1 MTVTNVFGQFTRREL
16 DNYNR
21 MVSSTDF
28 YGVKTYY
35 TYTPAGLISRI
46 ERKDGEK
53 LLSSLAVTYNA
64 NGQPI
69 RYTDQSGKV
78 KEFERDT
85 FGRVVK
91 ELFPDD
97 PERGYL
103 DDGVP
108 YLAGSI
114 IKDEERTKYQQILQQ
129 AAKVKLIQVRQAGSD
144 CWSLE
149 TTKKELMA
157 VPVNDEFCQLVQRW
171 ATAPTWM
178 YLVPCGVDIAGV
190 FISNDVFVLL
200 DEQGNELGNIS
211 IGLARDFVCKPE
223 GQSHYDRLR
232 DKILKALGLPN

>member
-1 MTVTNVFGQFTRREL
+1 MT
-16 DNYNR
+16 
-21 MVSSTDF
+21 
-28 YGVKTYY
+28 
-35 TYTPAGLISRI
+35 
-46 ERKDGEK
+46 K
-53 LLSSLAVTYNA
+53 LLLLPFVLILTCCQQVYWQMYKQEAQKEGYI
-64 NGQPI
+64 PI
-69 RYTDQSGKV
+69 PP
-78 KEFERDT
+78 KEI
-85 FGRVVK
+85 
-91 ELFPDD
+91 FPDN

-114 IKDEERTKYQQILQQ
+114 IKDEERTKYQQLLQQ
-129 AAKVKLIQVRQAGSD
+129 AAKVKLIQVRQAGND

-157 VPVNDEFCQLVQRW
+157 VPVNDEFRQLVQRW
-171 ATAPTWM
+171 GSAPTWM

-223 GQSHYDRLR
+223 GQSHYDNLR
-232 DKILKALGLPN
+232 DEMLKVLGFPE